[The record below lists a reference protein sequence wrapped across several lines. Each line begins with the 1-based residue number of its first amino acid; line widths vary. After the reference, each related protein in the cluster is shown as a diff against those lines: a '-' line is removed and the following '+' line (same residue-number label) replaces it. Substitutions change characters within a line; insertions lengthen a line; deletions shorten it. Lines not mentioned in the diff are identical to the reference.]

1 MLLGEV
7 KARKTNRGGTLW
19 SLFKVCGTIF
29 VGKLKIFRELR
40 LMDIQQ
46 VSSRT
51 IFPPRSL
58 TIILKWIGRGSP
70 LTP

>member
-7 KARKTNRGGTLW
+7 KARKINRGGTLL
-19 SLFKVCGTIF
+19 SLFMVCGTIF

-51 IFPPRSL
+51 VFPPL
-58 TIILKWIGRGSP
+58 PSP
-70 LTP
+70 